1 MKVIKEFQG
10 VVDGEV
16 YPRTFV
22 PGDVCPPELQEAGV
36 ALGAVDADEGANAG
50 AAAGQAEA
58 GTPDSAAVETVA
70 EAAEP
75 VEAPKAPAVREK
87 KVKQ

>member
-36 ALGAVDADEGANAG
+36 ALGAVEADEGTIAG
-50 AAAGQAEA
+50 AAVNQGEA
-58 GTPDSAAVETVA
+58 DTADSAE
-70 EAAEP
+70 AEP

>member
-36 ALGAVDADEGANAG
+36 ALGV
-50 AAAGQAEA
+50 
-58 GTPDSAAVETVA
+58 V

-75 VEAPKAPAVREK
+75 GDAPKAPATREK